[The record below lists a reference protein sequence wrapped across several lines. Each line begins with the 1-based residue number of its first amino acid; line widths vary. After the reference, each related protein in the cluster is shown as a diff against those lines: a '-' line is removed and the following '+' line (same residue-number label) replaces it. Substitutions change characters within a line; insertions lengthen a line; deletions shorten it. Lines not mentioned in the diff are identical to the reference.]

1 MWSAY
6 LNQLEGL
13 VSERECKNSETRCQA
28 FLLGNRIFILASQE
42 FLSSFWNMVQ
52 KKTTDRS
59 KNKFD
64 KKRERVRK
72 YCSDTR
78 LSLILKFIEPSV
90 VYIIIILNAQV
101 RLFIG
106 YWNLRSWLCKA
117 LTTSVKSTKSLRNT
131 APYFVVQA
139 CNTLHHTIA
148 SNICL
153 IILYWHFAV
162 GCLFSHKQL
171 LVSNKFT
178 RVNFH
183 HKKINWLIEHLSPL
197 WITLARG

>member
-1 MWSAY
+1 MKESAKTVKPDAR
-6 LNQLEGL
+6 L
-13 VSERECKNSETRCQA
+13 

-52 KKTTDRS
+52 KKTTNRS

-78 LSLILKFIEPSV
+78 LSLILKFIKLSV
-90 VYIIIILNAQV
+90 VYMIIILNAQV

-106 YWNLRSWLCKA
+106 YWNLRSRLCKA
-117 LTTSVKSTKSLRNT
+117 LTTLMKSTKSLWNT

-148 SNICL
+148 SNVCL

-183 HKKINWLIEHLSPL
+183 HKKINWLFKHLSPL
-197 WITLARG
+197 WITLTRG